1 MIVSV
6 IGGTGPQGLGIAL
19 RLAIEGVEVVEISH
33 DKGIAVIREAKEVD
47 EAVLKEAIEAKDYVF
62 KGV

>member
-19 RLAIEGVEVVEISH
+19 RLAIEGVEVIVGS
-33 DKGIAVIREAKEVD
+33 RKEEKALDVV
-47 EAVLKEAIEAKDYVF
+47 AGF
-62 KGV
+62 RCCCRS